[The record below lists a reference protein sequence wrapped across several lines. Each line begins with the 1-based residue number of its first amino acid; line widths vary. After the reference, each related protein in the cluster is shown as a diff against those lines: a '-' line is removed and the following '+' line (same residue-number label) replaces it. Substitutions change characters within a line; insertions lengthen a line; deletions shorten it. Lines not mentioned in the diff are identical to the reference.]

1 MSLRGGAFPPKQS
14 PRMKQETA
22 SQQALA
28 ATYEIRGKMDLGL
41 KNKRALVT
49 SSSRGLG
56 YAAALLLAK
65 EGCRV
70 AVNSR
75 EEANA
80 KRAAEIV
87 NRETGANAQVI
98 GLAGD
103 VSLPDVPE
111 KLIQQTVAAFGGLDI
126 LITNAGGPKS
136 GSIDSLDDTAWQ
148 KGIDLCLMSHVRL
161 IKAALPYLR
170 KSDSAS
176 VLTVTSYS
184 VKQPIPNLLISN
196 SVRAATAGLTKSLAL
211 ELGREGIRLNSI
223 LPGWTETERVEELM
237 KARGEK
243 NQTSPSDEKRMQVES
258 TALGRMGRPEEFA
271 NAAVFLVSPA
281 ASYITGVLLNV
292 DGGIIQG
299 TF

>member
-1 MSLRGGAFPPKQS
+1 
-14 PRMKQETA
+14 
-22 SQQALA
+22 
-28 ATYEIRGKMDLGL
+28 MDLGL

-56 YAAALLLAK
+56 YAAAHLLAK

-70 AVNSR
+70 AINGRDEATIKDTAKKVN
-75 EEANA
+75 
-80 KRAAEIV
+80 K
-87 NRETGANAQVI
+87 ETGAQVE
-98 GLAGD
+98 GFAGN

-111 KLIQQTVAAFGGLDI
+111 KLIRQTVEAFGGLDI

-136 GSIDSLDDTAWQ
+136 GSIDSLDDAAWQ

-161 IKAALPYLR
+161 IKAALPHLR

-196 SVRAATAGLTKSLAL
+196 SVRAATAGLTKTLAL
-211 ELGREGIRLNSI
+211 ELGKEGIRLNSI

-237 KARGEK
+237 SDRAKA
-243 NQTSPSDEKRMQVES
+243 NQTSPEEEKRKQVES
-258 TALGRMGRPEEFA
+258 TALKRMASSEEFA